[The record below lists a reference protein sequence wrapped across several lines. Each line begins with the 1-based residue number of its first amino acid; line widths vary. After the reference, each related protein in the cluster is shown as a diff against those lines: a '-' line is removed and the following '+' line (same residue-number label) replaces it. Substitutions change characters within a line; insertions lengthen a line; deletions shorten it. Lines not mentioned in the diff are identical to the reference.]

1 MLFIVS
7 FALVI
12 SCLCVCYL
20 YLSCKHYKKEAKLYN
35 SLYMMESNSL
45 DIVMSDNE
53 ELSRLL
59 KKLEKWN
66 EMNLLC
72 LDLSD

>member
-7 FALVI
+7 FALVT
-12 SCLCVCYL
+12 SCFCVYYL
-20 YLSCKHYKKEAKLYN
+20 HLSCKHYKKEAELYS
-35 SLYMMESNSL
+35 SLYMMESDSL

-59 KKLEKWN
+59 KKL
-66 EMNLLC
+66 
-72 LDLSD
+72 